1 MLRWIARRA
10 MQGVAIVWLV
20 ATFTFILVAIAPGD
34 VVDATYDSPFVPAD
48 VKTHW
53 REELCLDR
61 GIVPRYGCWLRSL
74 ATGEFGY
81 SLPHGDS
88 VATELKAAVPN
99 TLVLMGVALVGMF
112 AVGIATGVAQAWRPN
127 SRADRVIGAIS
138 IFFFALPDF
147 WFGLIVLFLF
157 TSVFRWF
164 PTNGTHE
171 IVLYPGMSPWGK
183 FVDRAWHLALPVF
196 TFVLVSSGQIARYQR
211 AALLDVQS
219 EDFIRTARAKGASES
234 RVMLRH
240 ALRNALLP
248 MITLF
253 GIYLPSL
260 LGGAVLIETVF
271 SYPGMGLLTTTAIGS
286 RDYPLV
292 VACVTVSSALV
303 VVGSFLA
310 DLLYAAVDPRV
321 RTGGA

>member
-10 MQGVAIVWLV
+10 LQGVAIVWLV
-20 ATFTFILVAIAPGD
+20 ATFTFFLVALAPGD

-48 VKTHW
+48 VRAHW
-53 REELCLDR
+53 RAELCLDR
-61 GIVPRYGCWLRSL
+61 GIAPRYGCWLRSL
-74 ATGEFGY
+74 ATGELGY
-81 SLPHGDS
+81 SLPRGRS
-88 VATELKAAVPN
+88 VASELADAVPN
-99 TLVLMGVALVGMF
+99 TLVLMGVALACMF
-112 AVGIATGVAQAWRPN
+112 AVGIATGLAQAWRPG
-127 SRADRVIGAIS
+127 SAADRVVGAIS
-138 IFFFALPDF
+138 MFFYAMPDF

-157 TSVFRWF
+157 TSVYRWF
-164 PTNGTHE
+164 PTSGTHDV
-171 IVLYPGMSPWGK
+171 VLYPAMGAWGK
-183 FVDRAWHLALPVF
+183 FVDRARHLVLPVF

-211 AALLDVQS
+211 AALLDVLS
-219 EDFIRTARAKGASES
+219 EDFIRTARAKGASDA

-253 GIYLPSL
+253 GLYLPAL

-271 SYPGMGLLTTTAIGS
+271 SYPGMGLLTTSAIGD

-292 VACVTVSSALV
+292 IACVIVSSALV

-310 DLLYAAVDPRV
+310 DLLYAAADPRV
-321 RTGGA
+321 RNA